1 MGRPKKEVPPKPP
14 DKPTF
19 DYYKAVKVPI
29 KHILKQP
36 EIHLPKINNA
46 VTKCHKIVVHTL
58 MFMKLYLLDYYE
70 KHQTLPVIDTKF
82 INTIMKVVC
91 GEKTEKRG
99 KPASEIT
106 KQEKEKFIAFFEE
119 HYLPLTQNEE
129 LNYTNLNTVLDYL
142 KLTVLTVYETNIKSH
157 FVEYVER
164 YVNVMWKKQF
174 LTQKIKSKKTLT
186 KKEKETKLRK
196 LGSELRKIKNDI
208 LNVET
213 TEYKSHSS
221 YHSWINEQKKK
232 IMPVK
237 TKFEKQS
244 IYYDIQCHPQD
255 YFPCMIFMMK
265 QIEKQQ
271 IKIKNVFPMRNDII
285 PKHIRLDTTTI
296 VMLLFTKKQGGKGEY
311 TTKGNLKINENK
323 IWDFFFTTEKQCFQ
337 KPNYTFHHMIETDG
351 VSATI
356 LFIRNEFVGKH
367 IPNQTYKEKE
377 IYIDEA
383 SDYSGLQTK
392 KIVAVDMGKSD
403 LIYCVNGAEK
413 NADKF
418 RYSQDQRRKETK
430 SKKFSKLILELKQ
443 EKINGKTI
451 IEHETELSNY
461 NRKSLNID
469 EFKAYI
475 QKKNELNHLLMSFYE
490 KYLFRKLKL
499 NGYLNTKRSEQRMIL
514 NFQKKFGTPETVIIA
529 FGDWEQRQQMKYKE
543 PTKGKG
549 MRGLFRKCGYKT
561 YLVDE
566 FRSSCKCS
574 QCNGG
579 DCKKFLMVD
588 NPKPY
593 RNNQKLCWG
602 LLRCKSCNGFWNRDC
617 NGAKNIYKIAENAV
631 KQINRPDYLCRK
643 TSQAIFKN
651 DYNQNLYGY
660 EKTQP

>member
-46 VTKCHKIVVHTL
+46 VMKCNKIVVHTL

-70 KHQTLPVIDTKF
+70 THQTLPVIDTKF

-174 LTQKIKSKKTLT
+174 LTQKIKSKTTLT
-186 KKEKETKLRK
+186 KKEKETNLRK
-196 LGSELRKIKNDI
+196 LGNELRKIKNDI

-221 YHSWINEQKKK
+221 YHLWINEQKKK

-265 QIEKQQ
+265 QIEKQE

-285 PKHIRLDTTTI
+285 PKHIRLDTTTL

-323 IWDFFFTTEKQCFQ
+323 IWNFFFNTERQCFQ
-337 KPNYTFHHMIETDG
+337 KLNYTFHHMIETDG

-356 LFIRNEFVGKH
+356 LFIRNEFIGKH
-367 IPNQTYKEKE
+367 VPNQTYKEKE
-377 IYIDEA
+377 SYIDEVT
-383 SDYSGLQTK
+383 DYSVLQTK

-403 LIYCVNGAEK
+403 LIYCVDGKEK
-413 NADKF
+413 DANKF

-443 EKINGKTI
+443 EKIDGKTI
-451 IEHETELSNY
+451 IEYETELSNY

-475 QKKNELNHLLMSFYE
+475 QKKNELNHLLMIFYE

-499 NGYLNTKRSEQRMIL
+499 NGYLNTKRSEQRMIQ

-549 MRGLFRKCGYKT
+549 MRSLFRKCGYKT

-579 DCKKFLMVD
+579 ECKNFLMVD

-593 RNNQKLCWG
+593 RNNQQICWG

-617 NGAKNIYKIAENAV
+617 NGAKNIYKITENAV
-631 KQINRPDYLCRK
+631 KSIARPAYLCRG
-643 TSQAIFKN
+643 TFQAIFKSG
-651 DYNQNLYGY
+651 YNQNLCGY
-660 EKTQP
+660 EKTQL

>member
-46 VTKCHKIVVHTL
+46 VMKCHKIVVHTL

-70 KHQTLPVIDTKF
+70 THQTLPVIDTKF

-119 HYLPLTQNEE
+119 HYLPLTQNKE

-174 LTQKIKSKKTLT
+174 LTQKIKSKTTLT

-196 LGSELRKIKNDI
+196 LGNELRKIKNDI

-237 TKFEKQS
+237 SKFEKQS

-265 QIEKQQ
+265 QIEKQE

-285 PKHIRLDTTTI
+285 PKHIRLDTTTL

-323 IWDFFFTTEKQCFQ
+323 IWNFFFNTERQCFQ

-356 LFIRNEFVGKH
+356 LFIRNEFIGKH
-367 IPNQTYKEKE
+367 VPNQTYKEKE
-377 IYIDEA
+377 SYIDEVTDC
-383 SDYSGLQTK
+383 SVLQTK

-403 LIYCVNGAEK
+403 LIYCVDGTEK
-413 NADKF
+413 DANKF

-475 QKKNELNHLLMSFYE
+475 QKKNELNHILFDFYE

-499 NGYLNTKRSEQRMIL
+499 NGYLNTKRSEQRMIQ
-514 NFQKKFGTPETVIIA
+514 NFQKKFGKPENVIIA

-549 MRGLFRKCGYKT
+549 MRSLFRKCGYKT

-579 DCKKFLMVD
+579 ECKNFLMVD

-593 RNNQKLCWG
+593 RNNQQICWG

-617 NGAKNIYKIAENAV
+617 NGAKNIYKITENAV
-631 KQINRPDYLCRK
+631 KSIARPAYLCRG
-643 TSQAIFKN
+643 TFQAIFKSG
-651 DYNQNLYGY
+651 YNQNLCGY
-660 EKTQP
+660 EKTQL

>member
-46 VTKCHKIVVHTL
+46 VMKCHKIVVHTL

-70 KHQTLPVIDTKF
+70 THQTLPVIDTKF

-174 LTQKIKSKKTLT
+174 LTQKIKSKTTLT
-186 KKEKETKLRK
+186 KKEKETNLRK
-196 LGSELRKIKNDI
+196 LGNELRKIKNDI

-221 YHSWINEQKKK
+221 YHLWINEQKKK

-265 QIEKQQ
+265 QIEKQE

-285 PKHIRLDTTTI
+285 PKHIRLDTTTL

-323 IWDFFFTTEKQCFQ
+323 IWNFFFNTERQCFQ
-337 KPNYTFHHMIETDG
+337 KLNYTFHHMIETDG

-356 LFIRNEFVGKH
+356 LFIRNEFIGKH
-367 IPNQTYKEKE
+367 VPNQTYKEKE
-377 IYIDEA
+377 SYIDEVT
-383 SDYSGLQTK
+383 DYSVLQTK

-403 LIYCVNGAEK
+403 LIYCVDGKEK
-413 NADKF
+413 DANKF

-443 EKINGKTI
+443 EKIDGKTI

-475 QKKNELNHLLMSFYE
+475 QKKNELNHLLMIFYE

-499 NGYLNTKRSEQRMIL
+499 NGYLNTKRSEQRMIQ

-549 MRGLFRKCGYKT
+549 MRSLFRKCGYKT

-579 DCKKFLMVD
+579 ECKNFLMVD

-593 RNNQKLCWG
+593 RNNQQICWG

-617 NGAKNIYKIAENAV
+617 NGAKNIYKITENAV
-631 KQINRPDYLCRK
+631 KSIARPAYLCRG
-643 TSQAIFKN
+643 TFQAIFKSG
-651 DYNQNLYGY
+651 YNQNLCGY

>member
-1 MGRPKKEVPPKPP
+1 MGRPKKEVQPKPP

-19 DYYKAVKVPI
+19 DYFKAVKVPI

-46 VTKCHKIVVHTL
+46 VMKCHKIVVHTL

-70 KHQTLPVIDTKF
+70 KHKTLPVIDTKF

-119 HYLPLTQNEE
+119 HYLPLTKNEE

-174 LTQKIKSKKTLT
+174 LTQKIKSKTTLT
-186 KKEKETKLRK
+186 KKEKETRLRK
-196 LGSELRKIKNDI
+196 LNSELRKIKNDI

-221 YHSWINEQKKK
+221 YHYWINEQKKK

-237 TKFEKQS
+237 PKFEKQS
-244 IYYDIQCHPQD
+244 IYYDIQCHTQD

-311 TTKGNLKINENK
+311 TTKGKLKINENK
-323 IWDFFFTTEKQCFQ
+323 IWDFFFNTERQCFH

-377 IYIDEA
+377 IYIDEV
-383 SDYSGLQTK
+383 SDYSVLQTK

-403 LIYCVNGAEK
+403 LIYCVDGKEK
-413 NADKF
+413 DADKF

-461 NRKSLNID
+461 NRKSLNIY

-475 QKKNELNHLLMSFYE
+475 QKKNEQNYLLMSFYE

-514 NFQKKFGTPETVIIA
+514 NFQKKFGTPDNVVIA

-579 DCKKFLMVD
+579 ECKNFLMVE

-593 RNNQKLCWG
+593 RNNQQMCWG

-631 KQINRPDYLCRK
+631 KQISRPCYLCR
-643 TSQAIFKN
+643 
-651 DYNQNLYGY
+651 
-660 EKTQP
+660 